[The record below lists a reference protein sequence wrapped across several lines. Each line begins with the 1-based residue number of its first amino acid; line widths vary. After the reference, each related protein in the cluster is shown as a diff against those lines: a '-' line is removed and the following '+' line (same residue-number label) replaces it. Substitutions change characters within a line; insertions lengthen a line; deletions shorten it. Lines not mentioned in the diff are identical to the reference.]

1 MRRRL
6 AAALAVAA
14 VAIATLTGCT
24 AASSEDFAA
33 GDARP
38 LTSEEAQDLATMRL
52 RNQDTGARAISF
64 SLTENGSEARF
75 DGWYDYATAIGY
87 GRWQSVDPQLL
98 VWNTQVAGTHPAS
111 AATPSGDDDPA
122 PLPIPDADRLDT
134 DWAGGALDPA
144 GSRRDAVLSV
154 IAQLGAD
161 RPDNP
166 LLLQQG
172 GALWL
177 GTRDVDGETLTVYA
191 GPESDQVAATPAADP
206 ASATVRYWLDDT
218 SLLRRL
224 DVRLGGAQ
232 EWTTVTFA
240 DAGGVS
246 LPDVFTAAAGAA
258 P

>member
-1 MRRRL
+1 MRGRL
-6 AAALAVAA
+6 TAALVVAA
-14 VAIATLTGCT
+14 VAIATLSGCT
-24 AASSEDFAA
+24 AAASDDFAA

-64 SLTENGSEARF
+64 SLTEKGSESRF
-75 DGWYDYATAIGY
+75 DGWYDYASVIGY
-87 GRWQSVDPQLL
+87 GRWQSIDPQLL
-98 VWNTQVAGTHPAS
+98 LWNTQVAGTHPAS
-111 AATPSGDDDPA
+111 TATPEAGDGPA
-122 PLPIPDADRLDT
+122 PLPIPDADQLDT
-134 DWAGGALDPA
+134 AWAGGALDPS
-144 GSRRDAVLSV
+144 GSRRDALLAV

-177 GTRDVDGETLTVYA
+177 GTREVDGETLTVYA

-206 ASATVRYWLDDT
+206 AAATVRYWLDST

-224 DVRLGGAQ
+224 DVRLGGAT

-240 DAGGVS
+240 DADGVS
-246 LPDVFTAAAGAA
+246 LPDVFTAAAGTT

>member
-1 MRRRL
+1 MRRRI
-6 AAALAVAA
+6 AAALAVASVA
-14 VAIATLTGCT
+14 VAVLTGCT
-24 AASSEDFAA
+24 AASSDDFAA

-38 LTSEEAQDLATMRL
+38 LTSEEAQSLAIMRL
-52 RNQDTGARAISF
+52 RNQDAGARAISF
-64 SLTENGSEARF
+64 SLAEGGNEARF

-87 GRWQSVDPQLL
+87 GRLQSVDPQLL
-98 VWNTQVAGTHPAS
+98 VWNAQVAGTYPAPT
-111 AATPSGDDDPA
+111 ATPAEGDGPA

-134 DWAGGALDPA
+134 AWSGGALDPT
-144 GSRRDAVLSV
+144 GSRRDAVLAV

-191 GPESDQVAATPAADP
+191 GPESDAVAATPPPDP

-224 DVRLGGAQ
+224 DVRLGGAS

-240 DAGGVS
+240 DADGVS
-246 LPDVFTAAAGAA
+246 LPDVFAAAAGTA

>member
-14 VAIATLTGCT
+14 VTITVLTGCA
-24 AASSEDFAA
+24 AASSDDLAA
-33 GDARP
+33 SDARP
-38 LTSEEAQDLATMRL
+38 LTSEEAQNLAIMRL
-52 RNQDTGARAISF
+52 RNQDAGARAISF
-64 SLTENGSEARF
+64 SLTEGGSETRF

-87 GRWQSVDPQLL
+87 GLWQSVDPQLL
-98 VWNTQVAGTHPAS
+98 LWNTQVAGTHPAS
-111 AATPSGDDDPA
+111 AAMPTGDDPA
-122 PLPIPDADRLDT
+122 PLPIPDADQLDT
-134 DWAGGALDPA
+134 AWTGAALDPT
-144 GSRRDAVLSV
+144 GSRRDAVLAV

-191 GPESDQVAATPAADP
+191 GPESDAVAATPAADP
-206 ASATVRYWLDDT
+206 DSATVRYWLDDT

-224 DVRLGGAQ
+224 DVRLGGAA
-232 EWTTVTFA
+232 EWTTVAFA
-240 DAGGVS
+240 DAGGVT
-246 LPDVFTAAAGAA
+246 LPDVFTAATETA